1 MLSSFTS
8 FHKRKDSLKN
18 DSEITPVPD
27 PNTRPVHVI
36 QDHKTI
42 GVKDD
47 QVQTH
52 QGGAQVNAVGE
63 IEPTPF
69 DEVSLSTHS
78 SYQQVPVETVIICNE
93 EGKIFSGD
101 DEFGLYKDDQ
111 KVDPIQGNPKQDQG
125 KDASKETGDD
135 DLSFN
140 VDRDLLDGSTLD
152 RALDDFKKSH
162 TACKPKEEAGQE
174 DGRTAADGGGKSDP
188 SDIMNPSADD
198 ATVPTPRPDPNDSPN
213 LVEDISIVEGNFHN
227 KTFANIGKVM
237 FKQQHDTQA
246 SKAPSTQSEQ
256 TLRPSALEITKELF
270 VQEAK
275 TKQVVKNKRVGMMRK
290 IVFAATA
297 LASFVLYRIVN
308 SWFKTDTNTDEPWS
322 SQEMT
327 NHQVCLEESFHYALY
342 HMSTA
347 AHDAS
352 SQEISIVQ
360 GNNIRSVVTMIF
372 ILIVYQVTISFYKL
386 LAVTKGDPPRKMK
399 EKKQTPRKRKE
410 PKTPRSKPRIKRE
423 LNSLDKK
430 GIFASTFSTEV
441 VSPTGSI
448 ASVKRSSRIK
458 SSSKMSQ
465 SKIEESKADMVK
477 VDLFTTFE
485 SEPKVENEGMKLK
498 VKAEKI

>member
-18 DSEITPVPD
+18 GSEITSVPD

-42 GVKDD
+42 SVKDD
-47 QVQTH
+47 QVQTD
-52 QGGAQVNAVGE
+52 QDCAQVNAVGE

-78 SYQQVPVETVIICNE
+78 SYQQVPVETVIICNQ

-101 DEFGLYKDDQ
+101 DEFGLCKDAQ
-111 KVDPIQGNPKQDQG
+111 KVDPIQGNPKEDQG

-152 RALDDFKKSH
+152 RALDDFKESH
-162 TACKPKEEAGQE
+162 TACKPKEDTGKE
-174 DGRTAADGGGKSDP
+174 DGRRAADGGDESDP
-188 SDIMNPSADD
+188 SDIMNPADL
-198 ATVPTPRPDPNDSPN
+198 RPDPNDSPN
-213 LVEDISIVEGNFHN
+213 LVEDVSIAEGNFNN
-227 KTFANIGKVM
+227 KAFANIGKVM
-237 FKQQHDTQA
+237 FKQQPDTQA
-246 SKAPSTQSEQ
+246 SKAPSMQSEQ
-256 TLRPSALEITKELF
+256 TLRPSALETTKELF

-275 TKQVVKNKRVGMMRK
+275 TKQVAKNKRVGMMHK
-290 IVFAATA
+290 IVFATTTV
-297 LASFVLYRIVN
+297 LVSFVLYRIVN
-308 SWFKTDTNTDEPWS
+308 YWFKTDKDTDEPWS

-342 HMSTA
+342 HMSTTT
-347 AHDAS
+347 HDAS
-352 SQEISIVQ
+352 SQEISMVQ

-372 ILIVYQVTISFYKL
+372 ILIAYQVTISFYKL
-386 LAVTKGDPPRKMK
+386 LAFTKEDPRKMK

-410 PKTPRSKPRIKRE
+410 FKTPRSKPRIKRE

-465 SKIEESKADMVK
+465 SKIEESKVEMVK

-485 SEPKVENEGMKLK
+485 SVPKVEDEVMKLK